1 LNQTLVK
8 LCYILFIPY
17 IFNEKTR
24 ELEKEKNS
32 VIEVMIIIKD
42 LKAILNQRLK
52 EKFIPLKVKMILQ
65 DNLKDGLGSEHYKE
79 QMMNCYRKCYDYL
92 DLWTEQFNYLED
104 FQWMGLTQE
113 PLWENVEKCIQ
124 FLNSKSISIDD
135 TKCFD
140 QFCNLK
146 FFYKEM
152 STNSMFQ
159 KKNGSV
165 LQSNRQY
172 GILLRTLSNLPI
184 FFCNSW
190 AECKCRKNVFY
201 D

>member
-1 LNQTLVK
+1 LSLDSCPT
-8 LCYILFIPY
+8 ILKQFFESNISEALLYFVHSIIY

-42 LKAILNQRLK
+42 LKAILHQRLK

-113 PLWENVEKCIQ
+113 PQEPGK
-124 FLNSKSISIDD
+124 
-135 TKCFD
+135 
-140 QFCNLK
+140 
-146 FFYKEM
+146 
-152 STNSMFQ
+152 
-159 KKNGSV
+159 
-165 LQSNRQY
+165 
-172 GILLRTLSNLPI
+172 TL
-184 FFCNSW
+184 
-190 AECKCRKNVFY
+190 KNVYSF
-201 D
+201 